1 MADGMVA
8 ANAGAGRGTSRAADA
23 SGAANAGRV
32 TSAGAARSG
41 SAPPDP
47 EVRWSDALAV
57 GDPLFDDMHR
67 EFVELIATLARADDA
82 AMPAAVEAAISH
94 TQAHFR
100 QETTLMQLHGFPPI
114 HCHDTE
120 HAKVLEVMLAVRER
134 VAAGETEYGR
144 TLAAALME
152 WLHVHVPTMDF
163 VLATWLRERGVDAS
177 V

>member
-1 MADGMVA
+1 MTDGTVSDERVEEA
-8 ANAGAGRGTSRAADA
+8 AKEAAKEAAPGAGPIGPQAC
-23 SGAANAGRV
+23 
-32 TSAGAARSG
+32 
-41 SAPPDP
+41 
-47 EVRWSDALAV
+47 WSDALAI
-57 GDPLFDDMHR
+57 GDPQFDDMHR
-67 EFVELIATLARADDA
+67 EFVELIAALASADA
-82 AMPAAVEAAISH
+82 ATMPAAVEAAITH

-120 HAKVLEVMLAVRER
+120 HAKVLEVMLAVQAR

-152 WLHVHVPTMDF
+152 WLHVHVPTMDL
-163 VLATWLRERGVDAS
+163 VLCAWLRERGVTAP

>member
-1 MADGMVA
+1 M
-8 ANAGAGRGTSRAADA
+8 TADA
-23 SGAANAGRV
+23 EGVVTDGARV
-32 TSAGAARSG
+32 DDVPAS
-41 SAPPDP
+41 P
-47 EVRWSDALAV
+47 EARWSEALAV
-57 GDPLFDDMHR
+57 GDPLFDNMHR
-67 EFVELIATLARADDA
+67 EFVDLIAALARADDA
-82 AMPAAVEAAISH
+82 TMPAAIAAAITH

-120 HAKVLEVMLAVRER
+120 HAKVLEVMLAVQQR

-163 VLATWLRERGVDAS
+163 VLSAWLRERGVDAP